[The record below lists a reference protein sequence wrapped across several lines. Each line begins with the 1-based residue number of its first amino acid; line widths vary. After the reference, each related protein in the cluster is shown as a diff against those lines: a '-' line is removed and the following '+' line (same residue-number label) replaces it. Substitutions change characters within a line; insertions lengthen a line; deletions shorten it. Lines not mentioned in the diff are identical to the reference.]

1 MKKILIIDDEDL
13 IRRSL
18 SRILTKQ
25 GFQVVEAQDGK
36 QGLSVWLDQSP
47 DVVLLDY
54 MMPFLTGLEVLAQV
68 PEKKRGS
75 VIVIS
80 AYVGDR
86 EKEAFI
92 KLGVKHFY
100 KKPFED
106 IFKFVEFVTKNE

>member
-1 MKKILIIDDEDL
+1 MKTILIIDDEEL

-18 SRILTKQ
+18 NRIFTKE
-25 GFQVVEAQDGK
+25 GFKVLEAQDGK
-36 QGLSVWLDQSP
+36 QGLRVWLDHSP
-47 DVVLLDY
+47 DIILLDY
-54 MMPFLTGLEVLAQV
+54 MMPYLTGLEVLAQI
-68 PEKKRGS
+68 PEKKRGQ

-86 EKEAFI
+86 EKDVFL

-106 IFKFVEFVTKNE
+106 IFKFLEFVKKHE